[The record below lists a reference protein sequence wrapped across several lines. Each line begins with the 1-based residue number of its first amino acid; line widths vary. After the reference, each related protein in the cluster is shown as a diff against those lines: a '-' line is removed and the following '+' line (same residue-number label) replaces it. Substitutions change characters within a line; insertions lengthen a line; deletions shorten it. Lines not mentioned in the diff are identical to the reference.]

1 MKALGHDFTEW
12 TVEKEPTETEEGLE
26 VRTCEREGCEVREER
41 AIPKL
46 PVTPDKVDKS
56 ALENTITNV
65 WNTTKGQTIQLTVG
79 RYIKQLWIRQKQ
91 YLTMKKQLRRM

>member
-26 VRTCEREGCEVREER
+26 VRTCKREGCEVREER

-56 ALENTITNV
+56 ALEKYYNECLD
-65 WNTTKGQTIQLTVG
+65 TTKRQTTQLTVG
-79 RYIKQLWIRQKQ
+79 RYIKRLWIRQKQ
-91 YLTMKKQLRRM
+91 YLTMKKQLRKT

>member
-26 VRTCEREGCEVREER
+26 VRTCKREGCEVREER

-65 WNTTKGQTIQLTVG
+65 WNITKRQTTQLTVG

-91 YLTMKKQLRRM
+91 YLTMKSN